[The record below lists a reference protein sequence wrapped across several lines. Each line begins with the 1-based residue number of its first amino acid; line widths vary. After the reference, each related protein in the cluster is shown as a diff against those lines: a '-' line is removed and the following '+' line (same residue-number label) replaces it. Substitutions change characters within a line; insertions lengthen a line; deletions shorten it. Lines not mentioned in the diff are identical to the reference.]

1 MPGFFEALDNF
12 KNKET
17 KKYTVVI
24 QGESVEVSLE
34 QKLEIQQSGENAWM
48 LQKGPTGMMICR
60 KPNVPKEQRQTELT
74 QTENGIIFYEHNP
87 FWPMGTDSKG
97 YTWQI
102 K

>member
-34 QKLEIQQSGENAWM
+34 QKLEIQQSGEDVWM
-48 LQKGPTGMMICR
+48 LQKGPAGMMVCR
-60 KPNVPKEQRQTELT
+60 KPIVPKEQRQTELI
-74 QTENGIIFYEHNP
+74 QTENGNIFYEHNP
-87 FWPMGTDSKG
+87 FWPIGTDSRG

>member
-1 MPGFFEALDNF
+1 MPGLFEALDNF

-17 KKYTVVI
+17 KKHTVVI

-48 LQKGPTGMMICR
+48 LQKGPTGMIVCC
-60 KPNVPKEQRQTELT
+60 KPIIPKEQKQTELT
-74 QTENGIIFYEHNP
+74 QAEKGMTFYEHNP
-87 FWPMGTDSKG
+87 FWPKGTDNKG

>member
-17 KKYTVVI
+17 KKHTVVI

-34 QKLEIQQSGENAWM
+34 QKLEIQQLGENAWM
-48 LQKGPTGMMICR
+48 LQKGPTGMMVCR
-60 KPNVPKEQRQTELT
+60 KPIVPKEQRQTELT
-74 QTENGIIFYEHNP
+74 QAENGITFYEHNP
-87 FWPMGTDSKG
+87 FWPMGTGNKG

>member
-17 KKYTVVI
+17 KKHTVVI
-24 QGESVEVSLE
+24 QGESVEVSLV

-48 LQKGPTGMMICR
+48 LQKGPTGMMVCR
-60 KPNVPKEQRQTELT
+60 KPVVPKEQRQTELT
-74 QTENGIIFYEHNP
+74 QTEKGMTFYEHNP
-87 FWPMGTDSKG
+87 FWPTGTNSKG

>member
-17 KKYTVVI
+17 KKHTVVI

-34 QKLEIQQSGENAWM
+34 QKLEIQQSVENAWM

-74 QTENGIIFYEHNP
+74 QTENGIIFYKHNP